1 MISSADQTFDLKLE
15 PIDSGVLMICKNK
28 QKSVIVL
35 PHVLHKLKLR
45 EQVIDTTWLFNTGQ
59 DYRIRSTGT
68 SPRVTATLNRHDH
81 FIDFK
86 IRVI

>member
-15 PIDSGVLMICKNK
+15 LIDSGAEKTEKCHCFTSCVTLVETDC
-28 QKSVIVL
+28 L
-35 PHVLHKLKLR
+35 ARL
-45 EQVIDTTWLFNTGQ
+45 GQ

-68 SPRVTATLNRHDH
+68 SPTVTATLNRHDH